1 MVRQRTRSRCPR
13 APIAACRCVLICT
26 PVHYIQRELRF
37 DLYNG
42 KLVAGQIRLLSA
54 IRGYD
59 DKAGNVSAGY
69 PAHSHLSLPAP
80 PTHPLPLA
88 LNPPPPASCPVPH
101 PCTPTSTSFPRIP
114 PTPIPHAC
122 PAAQGRHV
130 QRRRRRL
137 RRIQVQE
144 GRMHRKRKLRQGV
157 RQLLSVLY
165 LTEQGFENENAAAQ
179 PALNMP
185 SPLSARPYLRV
196 RRYLLRW
203 TWQLGRF

>member
-1 MVRQRTRSRCPR
+1 MVRQRTRSRYPR

-80 PTHPLPLA
+80 PTHPLPRA
-88 LNPPPPASCPVPH
+88 LNPPPLPAVPSPTLAPRPAPASPASLQLQS
-101 PCTPTSTSFPRIP
+101 PTRAPLRKAVTSKDVADASAGFKFRKG
-114 PTPIPHAC
+114 AC
-122 PAAQGRHV
+122 IGKGSFGKV
-130 QRRRRRL
+130 C
-137 RRIQVQE
+137 
-144 GRMHRKRKLRQGV
+144 GN
-157 RQLLSVLY
+157 S
-165 LTEQGFENENAAAQ
+165 
-179 PALNMP
+179 
-185 SPLSARPYLRV
+185 
-196 RRYLLRW
+196 
-203 TWQLGRF
+203 